1 MAVGPFVE
9 YNSFRRYIADG
20 TIDVNSDEWKL
31 AFYQSTS
38 NAATATL
45 STRTS
50 VTNEVANG
58 NGYATGGKTLTGVVW
73 STGASAGQMRFKASA
88 LTWTATGGTI
98 PNVKYAVLYNN
109 TTGASAGA
117 RKLALVSTLS
127 TGQFTVS
134 QSNQLQIDLWTNGI
148 FNLT

>member
-20 TIDVNSDEWKL
+20 TMDVNTDEWKL
-31 AFYQSTS
+31 GFYQSTS

-45 STRTS
+45 STRAS
-50 VTNEVANG
+50 VTNEVASG
-58 NGYATGGKTLTGVVW
+58 NGYTTGGKTLTGVVW

-88 LTWTATGGTI
+88 LTWAATGGTI

-134 QSNQLQIDLWTNGI
+134 QGNQLQIDLWTNGI

>member
-1 MAVGPFVE
+1 MAVGAFAE

-20 TIDVNSDEWKL
+20 TIDVNSNTWKL
-31 AFYQSTS
+31 GFYQSTS

-45 STRTS
+45 STRAS

-58 NGYATGGKTLTGVVW
+58 NGYLTGGKTLTGVVW

-88 LTWTATGGTI
+88 LTWTASGGTI
-98 PNVKYAVLYNN
+98 PNVKYAVLYNHS
-109 TTGASAGA
+109 TGTSAGN
-117 RKLALVSTLS
+117 RKLAMVSTLS

-134 QSNQLQIDLWTNGI
+134 QGNQLQVDLWTNGI